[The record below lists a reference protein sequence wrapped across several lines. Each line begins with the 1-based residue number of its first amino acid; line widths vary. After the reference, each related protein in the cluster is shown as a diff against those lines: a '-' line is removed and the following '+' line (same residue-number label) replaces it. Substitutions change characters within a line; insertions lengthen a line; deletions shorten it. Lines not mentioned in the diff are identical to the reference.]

1 MHCLYPFIIITSIT
15 LATPLYTSSWQHAY
29 KCDLNGI
36 APRCCVDASKIVP
49 FLDNTVCL
57 VEDTTM
63 GDPHRYSI
71 LLDDFPVCT
80 VYRSGPCIHDAEV
93 CILMRSRVYVCQ
105 TSFTIIFKNRAA
117 EWCFSAYLKIFNIKM
132 YKYPKL
138 CGYFAEHY
146 FLMPRAIEDLL
157 IDLGY

>member
-1 MHCLYPFIIITSIT
+1 MNYFSIYIIIICFS
-15 LATPLYTSSWQHAY
+15 LATSLYTSRWQNAY
-29 KCDLNGI
+29 KCDLNSI
-36 APRCCVDASKIVP
+36 APRCCIDISKIVT

-57 VEDTTM
+57 LEDTTM
-63 GDPHRYSI
+63 GEPRRYS
-71 LLDDFPVCT
+71 LLIDDFPVCT

-93 CILMRSRVYVCQ
+93 CILMRPHVYVCQ
-105 TSFTIIFKNRAA
+105 TSFTIKFKNRAA
-117 EWCFSAYLKIFNIKM
+117 EWCFSAYLKIFSIKM

-146 FLMPRAIEDLL
+146 FLMPRVIEDLL